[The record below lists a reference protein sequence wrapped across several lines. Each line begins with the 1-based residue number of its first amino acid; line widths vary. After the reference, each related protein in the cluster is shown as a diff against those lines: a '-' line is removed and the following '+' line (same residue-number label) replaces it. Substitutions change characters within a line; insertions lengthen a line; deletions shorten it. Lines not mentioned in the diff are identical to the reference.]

1 MRAALFALLLVV
13 PAVPA
18 GADVIYLVNGSR
30 LIVDRWYEA
39 DDDSLELVIARG
51 RVRIAKDEVTRI
63 EEGVRPDDA
72 VGAAALAADAVGVVS
87 PPAAPPP
94 LLDREEAW
102 QRMRALLTQGR
113 ALFDDTFL
121 SPAQKL
127 RALRWLEERWRQFAV
142 PAAFH
147 RAYGLGQRALRL
159 TADAFTAQ
167 AEGADEARA
176 RLREAADQV
185 ASADRE
191 IRDAGKAGEVDP

>member
-1 MRAALFALLLVV
+1 MRFAFLALLLVV
-13 PAVPA
+13 PALPV
-18 GADVIYLVNGSR
+18 GADVVYLTNGSR

-39 DDDSLELVIARG
+39 DDDSLELVVARG

-63 EEGVRPDDA
+63 EEGVRPDDD
-72 VGAAALAADAVGVVS
+72 VGAVAPAADAVAVVS
-87 PPAAPPP
+87 PPAVPPL

-102 QRMRALLTQGR
+102 RRMRALLSQGR
-113 ALFDDTFL
+113 ALFDDAFL

-147 RAYGLGQRALRL
+147 RGYGLGQRALRL
-159 TADAFTAQ
+159 TADAFIAQ
-167 AEGADEARA
+167 AEGADEAQA

-185 ASADRE
+185 ASADHE
-191 IRDAGKAGEVDP
+191 IRDAGKAGEVEP